1 MKDSMTTLDRRSF
14 LRVSAAGALAGP
26 ALATLALPRRAY
38 AKPGAVHVRFGAGSA
53 IAYNPIYVA
62 KEKGFYEEEGL
73 DVELIWAQ
81 AAPEVIQAVIG
92 GSAEGGVGGSFGMI
106 AGAEKGAPI
115 ITVAIYAYGGERIA
129 LAVRTDAGIKTLRD
143 LYGKKVGFQSGAI
156 GQQMF
161 QTMAEIEKLDVSK
174 IDIVFLNNVDMAAA
188 VAAKSVDAI
197 ATWEPQPSLLESK
210 GLVKVLQRGGKYLQS
225 PGCVMFGT
233 DYIKKNR
240 EAVSRFVK
248 AHFRGCQFIRQNP
261 KEAAAINAKYVKG
274 AVPEVLQDS
283 YKYLVFDPR
292 VSKQMHAELQ
302 SDMKFMLSQKK
313 IARAVDGAA
322 IATSTFTDEIEKQ
335 FPELVRDL
343 K

>member
-1 MKDSMTTLDRRSF
+1 
-14 LRVSAAGALAGP
+14 
-26 ALATLALPRRAY
+26 
-38 AKPGAVHVRFGAGSA
+38 
-53 IAYNPIYVA
+53 
-62 KEKGFYEEEGL
+62 
-73 DVELIWAQ
+73 VELIWAQ

-129 LAVRTDAGIKTLRD
+129 LAVRTDTGIKTLRD

-161 QTMAEIEKLDVSK
+161 QTMAEIEKLDMSK

-240 EAVSRFVK
+240 DAVSRFVR

-261 KEAAAINAKYVKG
+261 KEAAVINAKYVKG

-302 SDMKFMLSQKK
+302 NDMKFMLSQKK
-313 IARAVDGAA
+313 ISRPVDGAA
-322 IATSTFTDEIEKQ
+322 IATSAFTDEIEKQ

>member
-1 MKDSMTTLDRRSF
+1 MTDSRRTLGRRQF
-14 LRVSAAGALAGP
+14 LRVSGASLLAGP
-26 ALATLALPRRAY
+26 ALGTLSLAPSTARAATTP
-38 AKPGAVHVRFGAGSA
+38 VRFGVGSA

-73 DVELIWAQ
+73 NVELLWAQ

-92 GSAEGGVGGSFGMI
+92 GSADGGVGGSFGMI

-115 ITVAIYAYGGERIA
+115 ITVAMYAYGGERLA
-129 LAVRTDAGIKTLRD
+129 LAVRVDAGINTLRD

-161 QTMAEIEKLDVSK
+161 QTMAQIEKLDTSK

-188 VAAKSVDAI
+188 VAARSVDAI
-197 ATWEPQPSLLESK
+197 VTWEPQPSLLESK

-233 DYIKKNR
+233 EYIKRNR
-240 EAVSRFVK
+240 DAVARFVK
-248 AHFRGCQFIRQNP
+248 AHFRGCQFIRQHP
-261 KEAAAINAKYVKG
+261 KEAAVINAKHVKG
-274 AVPEVLQDS
+274 AVPDVLQAS

-292 VSKQMHAELQ
+292 VTRQMHTELQ
-302 SDMKFMLSQKK
+302 ADMKFMLAQKK
-313 IARAVDGAA
+313 LARAVDEAA
-322 IATSTFTDEIEKQ
+322 IATSAFTDEVEKK
-335 FPELVRDL
+335 FPQLVQDL